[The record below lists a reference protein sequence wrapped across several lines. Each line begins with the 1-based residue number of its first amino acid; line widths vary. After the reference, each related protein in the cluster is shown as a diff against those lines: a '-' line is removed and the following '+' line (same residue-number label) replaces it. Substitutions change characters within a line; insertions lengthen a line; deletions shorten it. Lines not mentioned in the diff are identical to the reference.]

1 MPACDSFMWFPDRGG
16 AKFEGETTDAY
27 FATKKAFEI
36 SSFAFDVS
44 NGNEEERGGKFEAF
58 RITKLVDS
66 TSMPLYKA
74 CSMGTLIPTIC
85 LAIRKAGGNH
95 LIYLQFIFRYA
106 KVVGITWN
114 GSLDQYASEDMKFT
128 FKAMGAQYVQQKPD
142 GTFGKR
148 QSWSWT
154 AATEE
159 GKKGEPTMDVG
170 LSEPVPDFL
179 PPHP

>member
-1 MPACDSFMWFPDRGG
+1 
-16 AKFEGETTDAY
+16 
-27 FATKKAFEI
+27 
-36 SSFAFDVS
+36 
-44 NGNEEERGGKFEAF
+44 
-58 RITKLVDS
+58 
-66 TSMPLYKA
+66 
-74 CSMGTLIPTIC
+74 
-85 LAIRKAGGNH
+85 
-95 LIYLQFIFRYA
+95 
-106 KVVGITWN
+106 
-114 GSLDQYASEDMKFT
+114 
-128 FKAMGAQYVQQKPD
+128 VQQKPD